1 MKCQPVGSVMDDVYI
16 ERLQDALRKA
26 AAQFRF
32 YQEQHL
38 VKGTQEGYGKAH
50 VNSEFA
56 KMCEDAV
63 DDN

>member
-1 MKCQPVGSVMDDVYI
+1 MTDPYI

-26 AAQFRF
+26 AAQFRS
-32 YQEQHL
+32 YQELHL
-38 VKGTQEGYGKAH
+38 KKNTSDGKFKAH